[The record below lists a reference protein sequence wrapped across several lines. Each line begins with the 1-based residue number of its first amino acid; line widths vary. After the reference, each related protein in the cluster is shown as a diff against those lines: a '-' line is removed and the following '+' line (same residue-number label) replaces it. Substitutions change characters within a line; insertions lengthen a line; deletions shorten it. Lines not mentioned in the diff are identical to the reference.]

1 MQRSPSEGRAL
12 PEFSHAG
19 GLVVRSDGDED
30 RFLLVRS
37 RDGRHW
43 VLPKGHI
50 DPGESAEE
58 AAVREV
64 REEAGVVGKI
74 VSRLGVDAYSL
85 ANEEVRALYFLM
97 RFTRECP
104 ADEERELCWLPQEEA
119 RRTLDFRGSRALLE
133 RACATMKPR
142 R

>member
-1 MQRSPSEGRAL
+1 M
-12 PEFSHAG
+12 
-19 GLVVRSDGDED
+19 VRSDGDED

-85 ANEEVRALYFLM
+85 PNEEVRALYFLM
-97 RFTRECP
+97 HFTSECT
-104 ADEERELCWLPQEEA
+104 ADEERELCWLPQDEA

-133 RACATMKPR
+133 RAGAEHPKDERAP
-142 R
+142 